1 MKRSLALLL
10 ALLFCL
16 AAFTACG
23 VGETSKPTAQPSAPD
38 APSATEAPSEAPTL
52 PLEPNVTV
60 RVGAMTGPTG
70 IGMVKMMETYKE
82 SDAYDFTV
90 KTAADQLSPM
100 LLQGELDAAAVPAN
114 LAAILY
120 NKSQGKIRVA
130 AINTL
135 GVLSILERGESIKTL
150 ADLRGKTV
158 HMLSTAKGSVPEYTL
173 RYLLA
178 QNGVDADKDITF
190 VWKSQQEILADL
202 NKGTATVALLPQP
215 AATAAMVQI
224 EGLRKAIDLGE
235 AWDAL
240 DTSAQSVTGVLVVR
254 AGFAEEHPQA
264 YARLLEDYEAS
275 INYVKANVD
284 EVAPLVEEYV
294 GIKAPIAKKA
304 IPSCSLTYIDGNEM
318 KEVLSSYLNVLYEQ
332 DSKAVGG
339 QLPDSAFYLGA
350 DN

>member
-16 AAFTACG
+16 AAFAACG
-23 VGETSKPTAQPSAPD
+23 VGETSKPTAQPSATGVPF
-38 APSATEAPSEAPTL
+38 ATEAPSEAPSATDAPTEAPTL

-70 IGMVKMMETYKE
+70 IGMVKMMETYKA

-150 ADLRGKTV
+150 ADL
-158 HMLSTAKGSVPEYTL
+158 
-173 RYLLA
+173 
-178 QNGVDADKDITF
+178 
-190 VWKSQQEILADL
+190 
-202 NKGTATVALLPQP
+202 
-215 AATAAMVQI
+215 
-224 EGLRKAIDLGE
+224 
-235 AWDAL
+235 
-240 DTSAQSVTGVLVVR
+240 
-254 AGFAEEHPQA
+254 
-264 YARLLEDYEAS
+264 
-275 INYVKANVD
+275 
-284 EVAPLVEEYV
+284 
-294 GIKAPIAKKA
+294 
-304 IPSCSLTYIDGNEM
+304 
-318 KEVLSSYLNVLYEQ
+318 
-332 DSKAVGG
+332 
-339 QLPDSAFYLGA
+339 
-350 DN
+350 